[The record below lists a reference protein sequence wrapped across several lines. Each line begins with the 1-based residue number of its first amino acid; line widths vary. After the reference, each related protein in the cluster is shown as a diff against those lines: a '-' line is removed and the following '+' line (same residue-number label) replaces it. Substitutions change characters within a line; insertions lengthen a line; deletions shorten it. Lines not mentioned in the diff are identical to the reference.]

1 MQEYLQKKA
10 VPELAHWVWIG
21 IRPLRMDYKEN
32 ILQTIANNP
41 NYKPHLWTS
50 TYLITPL
57 VRQDLQRF
65 CTEHKITLI
74 DIALTVHLVQNGMS
88 EADFSLSSKPLF
100 TGFTFNYRYLNFI
113 CTHKLEATLVNIFR
127 YEVLFCKGGMY
138 CDTDNL
144 IQNQLGKLTP
154 KYGIFIKLIRHTLD
168 GKKSLQFNNDNIIA
182 QPRHIVFAK
191 LLQHINTN
199 APFSVP
205 HAELSY
211 PKTKKKKWCFEKK
224 GFHFYTKIILQLLAP
239 SNRLIFNHMNSAY
252 VNKGEFSQKSTE
264 YMSRTGSDLND
275 IIYRDFRVNRNNN
288 MKFIED
294 DIPSNYHFIFIEET
308 DVDKSL
314 LTRLNKIVPEIIAG
328 DNLSMLY
335 FWVDSSINSDDFIQ
349 SIKFYTMMNPQIKF
363 FIRDI
368 SITGFM
374 LGSSFKGRNSLLN
387 ARGLAKST
395 LAPENKKDAKAYY
408 HQLLKYFV
416 LYSIGGYYLPLND
429 SDYEELKLTFYTSS
443 NDPTEWSF
451 SAGDNGIIASNNY
464 NPAFNI
470 LFSAQPEY
478 LMLRPDANFNENYG
492 EGSWTSFLNSKFVL
506 KEEII

>member
-1 MQEYLQKKA
+1 
-10 VPELAHWVWIG
+10 
-21 IRPLRMDYKEN
+21 
-32 ILQTIANNP
+32 
-41 NYKPHLWTS
+41 
-50 TYLITPL
+50 
-57 VRQDLQRF
+57 
-65 CTEHKITLI
+65 
-74 DIALTVHLVQNGMS
+74 
-88 EADFSLSSKPLF
+88 
-100 TGFTFNYRYLNFI
+100 
-113 CTHKLEATLVNIFR
+113 
-127 YEVLFCKGGMY
+127 
-138 CDTDNL
+138 
-144 IQNQLGKLTP
+144 
-154 KYGIFIKLIRHTLD
+154 
-168 GKKSLQFNNDNIIA
+168 
-182 QPRHIVFAK
+182 
-191 LLQHINTN
+191 
-199 APFSVP
+199 
-205 HAELSY
+205 
-211 PKTKKKKWCFEKK
+211 
-224 GFHFYTKIILQLLAP
+224 
-239 SNRLIFNHMNSAY
+239 MNSAY